1 MGLKVTIRMPEDII
15 DNKIS
20 KLENDIAKA
29 KKAGKNTE
37 AMEKRLKVL
46 DAKKQSMMDTAG
58 DKGEELLLPK
68 EAPIPKPKPKPRPL
82 QNSKGGGVKK
92 PAMAYGGM
100 ANKKKHMYTAGGSVK
115 DYRPMQPLKKK
126 Y

>member
-1 MGLKVTIRMPEDII
+1 MPEDII

-68 EAPIPKPKPKPRPL
+68 EAPIPKPSPMQK
-82 QNSKGGGVKK
+82 SKGGGVKK

-115 DYRPMQPLKKK
+115 DYKPMQSLKKK

>member
-1 MGLKVTIRMPEDII
+1 MELI
-15 DNKIS
+15 DNQISRLEDKIA
-20 KLENDIAKA
+20 EA
-29 KKAGKNTE
+29 KKAGKNTK

-46 DAKKQSMMDTAG
+46 DAKKQSMMDTIAE
-58 DKGEELLLPK
+58 DQGEEAK
-68 EAPIPKPKPKPRPL
+68 ELYNRKKIPMPKPRP
-82 QNSKGGGVKK
+82 QQKSKGGGVKK

-115 DYRPMQPLKKK
+115 DYKPMQSLKKK

>member
-58 DKGEELLLPK
+58 DKGEELLLHK
-68 EAPIPKPKPKPRPL
+68 EAPIPKPRPM
-82 QNSKGGGVKK
+82 QKSKGGGVKK

-115 DYRPMQPLKKK
+115 DYRPMQSLKKK

>member
-1 MGLKVTIRMPEDII
+1 MGLKVTISMPEDII

-68 EAPIPKPKPKPRPL
+68 EAPIPKPRPM
-82 QNSKGGGVKK
+82 QKSKGGGVKK

>member
-68 EAPIPKPKPKPRPL
+68 EAPIPKPRP
-82 QNSKGGGVKK
+82 QQKSKGGGVKK

-100 ANKKKHMYTAGGSVK
+100 ANKKKHMYTAGGSVQ
-115 DYRPMQPLKKK
+115 DYKPMQSLKKK

>member
-68 EAPIPKPKPKPRPL
+68 EAPIPKPRPM
-82 QNSKGGGVKK
+82 QKSKGGGVKK

-115 DYRPMQPLKKK
+115 DYKPMQSLNKK